1 MQKIYVDPSQLD
13 SAASRIES
21 QNQEYERIYNSL
33 YSEVGKMYA
42 NWQGK
47 DNLEFTN
54 RVMAFKGDFRQ
65 ISMILSQYA
74 QFLRNSARA
83 YRETQDELYSSAS
96 RLYGGSGL

>member
-33 YSEVGKMYA
+33 YSEVDKMSA

-65 ISMILSQYA
+65 WRHLLLF
-74 QFLRNSARA
+74 FLFHWFIRCLWTS
-83 YRETQDELYSSAS
+83 
-96 RLYGGSGL
+96 

>member
-1 MQKIYVDPSQLD
+1 MQKIYVDPAQLD
-13 SAASRIES
+13 SAANRIES
-21 QNQEYERIYNSL
+21 RNQEYERIYNSL
-33 YSEVGKMYA
+33 YSEVDKMSS

-47 DNLEFTN
+47 DNLQFTN
-54 RVMAFKGDFRQ
+54 RVLAFKSDFRQ
-65 ISMILSQYA
+65 ISIILSQYA

>member
-33 YSEVGKMYA
+33 YSEVDKMSA

-65 ISMILSQYA
+65 ISMSQYA